1 MPHTNTDA
9 DGPDPETETET
20 ETKTK
25 TEAEAAT
32 DLETDTEPIDTP
44 ESSQGTKRIAIP
56 DSGTE
61 RKLGRGPPNGHEFG
75 ERTKQSVDFRAPKY
89 WLSDA
94 EEIRQ
99 CRWLWGDQENPGGL
113 TEFDV
118 DEYLGSSKYARMCY
132 PDAIIHE
139 RDPELT
145 SSSKGTDVLFKGDRD
160 SGKTTY
166 ARQLSVRLMERGE
179 RVIWRGRYDGSG
191 WLPFREWTTLYLPA
205 NAECDPQWMYEGSDR
220 PADTDADLERLVRDV
235 YYYDDVFDLLEE
247 LGERDGGTFNVVYPD
262 PSFSGCAEA
271 TEALENVAGR
281 LPFVPE
287 WEADA
292 PEDATPLIQWWF
304 GFWFARKEHGP
315 FVWMSL
321 IFDEVGDW
329 LEEGARQDAS
339 RLYDKIKSLRKV
351 WAASRKRLMSMYFF
365 AHKEAN
371 VHWMVREEFK
381 WRVHMPDNSPNPNQ
395 NQRST
400 IPQGFDT
407 VQMYGDIM
415 SDKDVG
421 VGLIY
426 TQNEFVFSGD
436 PEIGDRWLKIDLN
449 PPAAVVDAGE
459 AATELDLEEPEYD
472 DELFTYWQNG
482 VQERLVVNDPGSG
495 YVDCQAGTLS
505 EGIESPVAELVFAE
519 IETTGGVGRVLMA
532 PAESPAGDGAAIAD
546 GGDSTASTFG
556 EEPICVAKFRIASAE
571 SAGDGGAR

>member
-1 MPHTNTDA
+1 MAHTDTNA
-9 DGPDPETETET
+9 DESETETD
-20 ETKTK
+20 
-25 TEAEAAT
+25 T
-32 DLETDTEPIDTP
+32 DTDTETIDTP
-44 ESSQGTKRIAIP
+44 ESSQGTKRIEIP

-61 RKLGRGPPNGHEFG
+61 RTLGRGPPNGHEFG

-113 TEFDV
+113 SEFTV
-118 DEYLGSSKYARMCY
+118 EGYLEESKYARMCY

-145 SSSKGTDVLFKGDRD
+145 SSTKGTDVLFKGDRD

-166 ARQLSVRLMERGE
+166 ARQLAVRLMERGE

-205 NAECDPQWMYEGSDR
+205 NAECTPQWMYEGSDR
-220 PADTDADLERLVRDV
+220 PADTDADLDTLVRDV
-235 YYYDDVFDLLEE
+235 YYYEDVFDLLEE
-247 LGERDGGTFNVVYPD
+247 LGDRKAGTFNVVYPD

-287 WEADA
+287 WDADDPA
-292 PEDATPLIQWWF
+292 DATPLIQWWF

-381 WRVHMPDNSPNPNQ
+381 WRVHMPDGSPNPNQ

-426 TQNEFVFSGD
+426 TQNEFAYFTWMDSGD
-436 PEIGDRWLKIDLN
+436 PEIGDRWLKIDLT
-449 PPAAVVDAGE
+449 PPAAVAEALDGNDAS
-459 AATELDLEEPEYD
+459 ALEEPEYD
-472 DELFTYWQNG
+472 EEIFTHWQNG

-505 EGIESPVAELVFAE
+505 EGLESPIEALEFAAL
-519 IETTGGVGRVLMA
+519 ETSGGVGRVLMA
-532 PAESPAGDGAAIAD
+532 PVEAASGEAVAD
-546 GGDSTASTFG
+546 GGDSDAAPFG
-556 EEPICVAKFRIASAE
+556 DEPICVAKFRLDPE
-571 SAGDGGAR
+571 GDSGPGGAA